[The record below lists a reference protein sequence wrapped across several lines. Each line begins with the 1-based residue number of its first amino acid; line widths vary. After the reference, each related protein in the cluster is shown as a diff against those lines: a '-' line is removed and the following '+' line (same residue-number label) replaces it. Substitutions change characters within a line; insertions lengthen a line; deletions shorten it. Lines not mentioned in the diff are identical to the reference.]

1 MRAAEYLRG
10 QGYDIIEKNW
20 QAGHKEIDLIA
31 QKEKTIVF
39 VEVKAAIG
47 TQFGHPAEWVDKRKR
62 KNLIL
67 AAEQYIA
74 DRKLKNHDFRFDLI
88 TFYKGKL
95 EHYENAFGAEE
106 G

>member
-1 MRAAEYLRG
+1 MRAAEYLREL
-10 QGYDIIEKNW
+10 GYDILEKNW

-31 QKEKTIVF
+31 QKENVIVF

-62 KNLIL
+62 KNLIM

-74 DRKLKNHDFRFDLI
+74 DRKLKNVDYRFDLI

-95 EHYENAFGAEE
+95 EHYENAFGEE
-106 G
+106 EE